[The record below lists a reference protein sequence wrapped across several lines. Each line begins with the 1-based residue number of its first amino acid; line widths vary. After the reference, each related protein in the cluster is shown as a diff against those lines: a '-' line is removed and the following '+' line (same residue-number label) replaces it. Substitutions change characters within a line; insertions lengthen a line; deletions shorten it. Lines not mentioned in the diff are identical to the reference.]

1 MIGKIRVVY
10 DILEMLWM
18 FNYVEYKLTD
28 KYIRIELFWN

>member
-28 KYIRIELFWN
+28 KSIRIELFWN